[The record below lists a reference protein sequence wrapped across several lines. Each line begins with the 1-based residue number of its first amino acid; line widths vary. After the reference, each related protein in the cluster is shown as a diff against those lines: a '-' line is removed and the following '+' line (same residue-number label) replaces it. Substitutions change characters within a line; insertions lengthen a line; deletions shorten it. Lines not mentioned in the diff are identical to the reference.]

1 MHFDKRR
8 IMRDFTNF
16 SSEFEKLTKAK
27 LQNIKTGE
35 PKLSCTDK
43 ISPKVS
49 DNINSSLDLGTV
61 EMMFK
66 PLSNDGCSG
75 MLSF

>member
-1 MHFDKRR
+1 MHFEKRR

-16 SSEFEKLTKAK
+16 SSEFEMLTKAK

-35 PKLSCTDK
+35 PKLNCPDK

-49 DNINSSLDLGTV
+49 DNSNSSLDLGTV

-66 PLSNDGCSG
+66 PL
-75 MLSF
+75 